1 MSTFYFFKY
10 LNNNELTKKSM
21 AKRNSTVSGS
31 TRTNVEKKVKKERKP
46 RPPRL
51 TQEEKEA
58 KYGKINKKE
67 LNYKINFIAKTPK
80 QQELFDTV
88 GDKII
93 TMVKGSAGTGKS
105 YTVFSK
111 ALIML
116 QSPNNNYK
124 QILIL
129 VPTTPVEDIGYLPG
143 DVNAKIEQ
151 ATYADKDTI
160 IKILD
165 HGGNNGNEVFGQ
177 LVSAGLIK
185 FDCISYWRGRTIDN
199 RIVCIS
205 ECSNLTP
212 KNTKT
217 ALTRIGSDSCYIL
230 SGDPTQSDLPLT
242 RNGKKQIDGLTVG
255 FDKFKNVDSIGK
267 IEFSKDDEIVRH
279 PIIREILNAWEENEV
294 F

>member
-1 MSTFYFFKY
+1 
-10 LNNNELTKKSM
+10 M

-31 TRTNVEKKVKKERKP
+31 TRTSVEKKVKKERKP
-46 RPPRL
+46 KPPRL

-67 LNYKINFIAKTPK
+67 LNYKINFNAKTPK

-111 ALIML
+111 ALKLL
-116 QSPNNNYK
+116 QDSNNNYS

-129 VPTTPVEDIGYLPG
+129 VPTTPTEDIGFLPG
-143 DVNAKIEQ
+143 DLKAKIEQ
-151 ATYADKDTI
+151 ATFADKDTI

-165 HGGNNGNEVFGQ
+165 HGGNNGKEVFGQ
-177 LVSAGLIK
+177 LISAGLIE

-199 RIVCIS
+199 KIVCVS
-205 ECSNLTP
+205 ECSNLKP
-212 KNTKT
+212 KDVKT
-217 ALTRIGSDSCYIL
+217 ALTRIGNSCYIL

-242 RNGKKQIDGLTVG
+242 RNGKKQIDGLTVA
-255 FDKFKNVDSIGK
+255 FDKLKNVDKIGK
-267 IEFSKDDEIVRH
+267 IEFGKDDEIVRN
-279 PIIREILNAWEENEV
+279 PIIREILDAWEENEII
-294 F
+294 